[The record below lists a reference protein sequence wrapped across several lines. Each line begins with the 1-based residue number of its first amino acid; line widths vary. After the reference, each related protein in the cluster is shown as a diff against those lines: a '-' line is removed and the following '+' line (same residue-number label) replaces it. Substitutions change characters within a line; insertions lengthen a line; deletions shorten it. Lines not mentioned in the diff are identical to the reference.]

1 VNLKNLR
8 IVVDEREK
16 KSGIPGL
23 LKGIGINLEIKTLP
37 IGDYIVAPETVVERK
52 TISDLVSSVFDGRL
66 FDQCNRLKEHYQFPI
81 LLIEG
86 NIDELE
92 ELTEN
97 PLVFYGA
104 ISSIALDFKI
114 PVIHTPNASHTAKL
128 LMSMCSR
135 KDASKG
141 PFIKKIR
148 KSNDVQKQ
156 QLSILCS
163 LPGVGEKTAIRML
176 EKFGTPLR
184 VLSSSTTEL
193 SKVGGLGEA
202 RAKNIKKALQAQ
214 SKHLKKINFI
224 LVRKFYL
231 CNNRKVVGDPIHRNS
246 IKTFWS
252 T

>member
-1 VNLKNLR
+1 MNLKNIR

-16 KSGIPGL
+16 KSGIPGI

-86 NIDELE
+86 NIDEIE

-97 PLVFYGA
+97 SLVFYGA
-104 ISSIALDFKI
+104 ISSIAIDFKI
-114 PVIHTPNASHTAKL
+114 PVIHTPNASHTSKL
-128 LMSMCSR
+128 LVSMCSR

-148 KSNDVQKQ
+148 KSNDIQKQ
-156 QLSILCS
+156 QLSMLCS

-193 SKVGGLGEA
+193 SKVSGLGEA
-202 RAKNIKKALQAQ
+202 RAKNIKKML
-214 SKHLKKINFI
+214 
-224 LVRKFYL
+224 
-231 CNNRKVVGDPIHRNS
+231 
-246 IKTFWS
+246 
-252 T
+252 